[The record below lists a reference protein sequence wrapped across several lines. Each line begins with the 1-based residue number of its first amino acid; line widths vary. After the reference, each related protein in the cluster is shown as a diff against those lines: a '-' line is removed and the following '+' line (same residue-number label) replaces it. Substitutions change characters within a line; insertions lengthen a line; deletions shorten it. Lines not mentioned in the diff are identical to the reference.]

1 MNHTCT
7 NCGHVDEINP
17 AAALGSIKTKAKA
30 ASSKANGA
38 APVKPGS
45 RPRGRPKR
53 DAQEWVV
60 YCIDGRGVLKG
71 PRTAQDVKKT
81 GYGFTHC
88 PDFYWKFPTE
98 RQAISKARIVNKH
111 IGWTQQGINNMA
123 CRPA

>member
-30 ASSKANGA
+30 AASKANGA
-38 APVKPGS
+38 KGG
-45 RPRGRPKR
+45 RPRKA
-53 DAQEWVV
+53 AQEWVV
-60 YCIDGRGVLKG
+60 YCLDGRGVLKG